1 MEKRQKFCLKTS
13 KRKLALCTINSAL
26 NNIYYTGQ
34 ILVKE
39 IHSPKPT
46 VKNIITTLAMQYTV
60 SSWQPN
66 VNKHQPI
73 TFKT

>member
-13 KRKLALCTINSAL
+13 KRKLALSTINSAL

-39 IHSPKPT
+39 IHSPTK
-46 VKNIITTLAMQYTV
+46 
-60 SSWQPN
+60 
-66 VNKHQPI
+66 
-73 TFKT
+73 TFKF